1 MKSKKVTAMLLAG
14 AALMGLAVSGCGNT
28 ISDTA
33 EFAKL
38 GDTVITMGVANFFA
52 KYQQAVYDSYY
63 MAYFGEDM
71 WNSDLYGN
79 GKTLSE
85 DMKENV
91 VESLQDMYTLKAH
104 MADYD
109 ISLSEEEEA
118 AITKAAEEFIAANS
132 KEAIRQIGA
141 ENPENVKEMLRLQT
155 IQKKMHDR
163 MIQDA
168 DTTVTDEEAAQRTFS
183 YVTVAADH
191 THEEEGEEGEHPEE
205 ELAALKAT
213 ADSIASAED
222 FDKAVT
228 DAGLTVSTASYG
240 SAADEGSSF
249 DTSVLEAADA
259 LKAGQVSQTI
269 EVDGTYYVLRLDSEH
284 DEQATENK
292 RQELISQKQEDHYN
306 DILDG
311 WKEAEDA
318 AFQLNEEEWAKV
330 VFEDRFKAPEPETES
345 VSGTEEGTADTI
357 DNAGTE
363 SAADTT
369 DGAGAQDAAD
379 AAGTDAGT
387 QGTESAAG
395 TDAGGQGTE
404 NAADAGAQGAVDGAG
419 NDAGAQD
426 ASGADANEDAPQ
438 AE

>member
-1 MKSKKVTAMLLAG
+1 M
-14 AALMGLAVSGCGNT
+14 
-28 ISDTA
+28 
-33 EFAKL
+33 
-38 GDTVITMGVANFFA
+38 
-52 KYQQAVYDSYY
+52 
-63 MAYFGEDM
+63 
-71 WNSDLYGN
+71 
-79 GKTLSE
+79 
-85 DMKENV
+85 
-91 VESLQDMYTLKAH
+91 
-104 MADYD
+104 
-109 ISLSEEEEA
+109 
-118 AITKAAEEFIAANS
+118 
-132 KEAIRQIGA
+132 
-141 ENPENVKEMLRLQT
+141 
-155 IQKKMHDR
+155 
-163 MIQDA
+163 
-168 DTTVTDEEAAQRTFS
+168 
-183 YVTVAADH
+183 
-191 THEEEGEEGEHPEE
+191 
-205 ELAALKAT
+205 
-213 ADSIASAED
+213 
-222 FDKAVT
+222 
-228 DAGLTVSTASYG
+228 
-240 SAADEGSSF
+240 
-249 DTSVLEAADA
+249 LEAADA

-345 VSGTEEGTADTI
+345 VSGTEEGTADTT